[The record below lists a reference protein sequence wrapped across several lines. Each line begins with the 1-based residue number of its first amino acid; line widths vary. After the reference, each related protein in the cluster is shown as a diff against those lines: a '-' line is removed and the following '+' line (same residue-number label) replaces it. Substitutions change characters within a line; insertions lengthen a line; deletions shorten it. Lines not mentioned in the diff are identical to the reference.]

1 MTPNGASFVSPPRV
15 AVTLLRRGVRRPG
28 YAPWMFTFNA
38 ETAAAIIAREDALH
52 TLADHTIEDVLA
64 AIDDRDAIEDEQDA
78 FHALMGAMFEL
89 RPKGFV

>member
-1 MTPNGASFVSPPRV
+1 
-15 AVTLLRRGVRRPG
+15 
-28 YAPWMFTFNA
+28 MFTFNA

-64 AIDDRDAIEDEQDA
+64 AIDDVDAIEDEQDA